1 MAISGWNCGIAI
13 MSAFVKVQN
22 LDQEI
27 RELPRITVCDT
38 FGTRLRGLM
47 FRRSLGT
54 DEGLLLVGARDQ
66 RLDSAIHML
75 FVPFDL
81 AVVWINSSF
90 EVADKVLARA
100 WRAAYVPSRP
110 ARYVLELHPVHL
122 SAYDV
127 GNKVEILD
135 A

>member
-1 MAISGWNCGIAI
+1 MAV

-22 LDQEI
+22 LDREI
-27 RELPRITVCDT
+27 VDLPRIKICNT

-47 FRRSLGT
+47 FRRTLGT
-54 DEGLLLVGARDQ
+54 GEGILLVGARDQ

-81 AVVWINSSF
+81 AVIWINSNLQ
-90 EVADKVLARA
+90 VADKVLAKA
-100 WRAAYVPSRP
+100 WRAAYVPTRP
-110 ARYVLELHPVHL
+110 AKYVLELHPVHF

-127 GNKVEILD
+127 GHKVAIID
-135 A
+135 V

>member
-1 MAISGWNCGIAI
+1 MAV

-22 LDQEI
+22 LDREI
-27 RELPRITVCDT
+27 VDLPRIKICNT

-47 FRRSLGT
+47 FQPALGT
-54 DEGLLLVGARDQ
+54 GEGILLVGARDQ

-81 AVVWINSSF
+81 AVIWINSNLQ
-90 EVADKVLARA
+90 VADKVLAKA
-100 WRAAYVPSRP
+100 WRAAYVPTRP
-110 ARYVLELHPVHL
+110 AKYVLELHPVHF

-127 GNKVEILD
+127 GHKVAIID
-135 A
+135 V

>member
-1 MAISGWNCGIAI
+1 
-13 MSAFVKVQN
+13 MSAFVKVRN
-22 LDQEI
+22 LDHETG
-27 RELPRITVCDT
+27 ELPRITVCRT
-38 FGTRLRGLM
+38 FGSRLRGLM
-47 FRRSLGT
+47 FRRALGT
-54 DEGLLLVGARDQ
+54 DEGLLLVGVRDQ

-81 AVVWINSSF
+81 AVVWINSNL

-110 ARYVLELHPVHL
+110 ARYVLEIHPVHF
-122 SAYDV
+122 SSYDV
-127 GNKVEILD
+127 GHKVEIID

>member
-1 MAISGWNCGIAI
+1 
-13 MSAFVKVQN
+13 MSAFVKIQN
-22 LDQEI
+22 LDREI
-27 RELPRITVCDT
+27 VDLPLITKCNT
-38 FGTRLRGLM
+38 FGSRLRGLM
-47 FRRSLGT
+47 FRRTLGT

-81 AVVWINSSF
+81 AVIWINSNLQ
-90 EVADKVLARA
+90 VADKVLARA
-100 WRAAYVPSRP
+100 WRAAYIPTRP
-110 ARYVLELHPVHL
+110 AKYVLELHPIHF

-127 GNKVEILD
+127 GHTVAIID

>member
-1 MAISGWNCGIAI
+1 MAV

-22 LDQEI
+22 LDREI
-27 RELPRITVCDT
+27 ADLPRIKICNT

-47 FRRSLGT
+47 FRRTLGT
-54 DEGLLLVGARDQ
+54 GEGILLVGARDQ

-81 AVVWINSSF
+81 AVIWINSNLQ
-90 EVADKVLARA
+90 VADKVLAKA
-100 WRAAYVPSRP
+100 WRAAYVPTRP
-110 ARYVLELHPVHL
+110 AKYVLELHPIHF

-127 GNKVEILD
+127 GHKVAIID
-135 A
+135 V

>member
-1 MAISGWNCGIAI
+1 
-13 MSAFVKVQN
+13 MSAFVKVRN

-27 RELPRITVCDT
+27 SELPQIMVCDT

-47 FRRSLGT
+47 FRRTLGT

-81 AVVWINSSF
+81 AVVWINSSL

-100 WRAAYVPSRP
+100 WRGAYIPTQP
-110 ARYVLELHPVHL
+110 AKYVLELHPVHFP
-122 SAYDV
+122 AYDL
-127 GNKVEILD
+127 GHKVEIID
-135 A
+135 S

>member
-1 MAISGWNCGIAI
+1 
-13 MSAFVKVQN
+13 MSVFVKVQN
-22 LDQEI
+22 LDREI
-27 RELPRITVCDT
+27 GELPRITVCST
-38 FGTRLRGLM
+38 FGSRLRGLM

-81 AVVWINSSF
+81 AVVWINSSL
-90 EVADKVLARA
+90 EVTDKVLARA
-100 WRAAYVPSRP
+100 WRVAYVPTRP

-122 SAYDV
+122 SAYEV
-127 GNKVEILD
+127 GHKVEIID

>member
-1 MAISGWNCGIAI
+1 MAV

-22 LDQEI
+22 LDREI
-27 RELPRITVCDT
+27 VDLPRITICDT

-47 FRRSLGT
+47 FRRTLGT
-54 DEGLLLVGARDQ
+54 GEGILLVGARDQ

-81 AVVWINSSF
+81 AVIWINSNLQ
-90 EVADKVLARA
+90 VADKVLAKA
-100 WRAAYVPSRP
+100 WRAAYVPTRP
-110 ARYVLELHPVHL
+110 AKYVLELHPIHF

-127 GNKVEILD
+127 GHKVEIID